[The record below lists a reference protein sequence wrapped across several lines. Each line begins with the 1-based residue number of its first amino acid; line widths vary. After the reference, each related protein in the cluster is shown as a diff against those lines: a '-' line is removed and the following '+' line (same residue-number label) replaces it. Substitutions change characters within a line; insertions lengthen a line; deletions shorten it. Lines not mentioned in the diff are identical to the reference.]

1 MAPLTPAYR
10 LAVAARVVAAIV
22 GGYALAA
29 LATFALAQFLP
40 MTKAEASM
48 TATLLSFLI
57 YACAVIWVFAT
68 RRKEGFRQSM
78 AWLHTWSGL
87 VVGWILFA
95 VFVTGTLS
103 YFRPEISQWMRPE
116 LRDMQTQPGAAAK
129 AIATLQQ
136 RASDSPR
143 WFIRLPDAREPV
155 VRATWRDPNA
165 EGRRFKNAVFDPAT
179 GEEVTARDTRGGD
192 FFYRFHF
199 ELSMKPIWGRWVVG
213 FCAMFMFVAIISGV
227 ITHKKIF
234 KDFFTFRPKK
244 GQRSWLDAHNA
255 VGVLA
260 LPYHIMITY
269 SGLVTLMFMY
279 MPWGVQAN
287 YGDNREAFFD
297 EALAVTAETPA
308 ANQPGT
314 LADVEPMLLA
324 AQRHWKGA
332 NASMI
337 TVHNPSDANSRIEI
351 RRDNEG
357 RLSHSNQSV
366 VFAGATG
373 ELIAAAG
380 EPAPATQTHD
390 VVYGLHMANFSSTA
404 LRWLFALCGLGGIL
418 MVASGLVLWSVKRA
432 PARVKLGRTPFG
444 HRLVEVLNI
453 GVITGLPI
461 AIAAFFYANRLL
473 PVGLAERPT
482 WEVRVFFAAWLLSFL
497 IPILRPARAAW
508 KAQLLAAATLFAALP
523 VLNALTTQAHLGITL
538 SQGNWVYA
546 GFDLTMLGLAG
557 LLGLAARYAARTP
570 AARRKPARNK
580 AETLEDLPAEAERA

>member
-1 MAPLTPAYR
+1 M
-10 LAVAARVVAAIV
+10 
-22 GGYALAA
+22 
-29 LATFALAQFLP
+29 
-40 MTKAEASM
+40 
-48 TATLLSFLI
+48 
-57 YACAVIWVFAT
+57 
-68 RRKEGFRQSM
+68 KEGFRQSM

-116 LRDMQTQPGAAAK
+116 LRDMQARPGAAAK

-136 RASDSPR
+136 RAPDSPR

-155 VRATWRDPNA
+155 VRVTWRDPNA
-165 EGRRFKNAVFDPAT
+165 EGRRFQNAVLDPAT
-179 GEEVTARDTRGGD
+179 GAEVTARDTRGGD

-213 FCAMFMFVAIISGV
+213 CCAMFMFAAIISGV
-227 ITHKKIF
+227 LTHKKIF

-269 SGLVTLMFMY
+269 SGLVTLMFLY

-287 YGDNREAFFD
+287 YGDDRAAFFD
-297 EALAVTAETPA
+297 EALGVAAETPG
-308 ANQPGT
+308 ANRPGALT
-314 LADVEPMLLA
+314 DIEPLLVA
-324 AQRHWKGA
+324 AQRHWNGA
-332 NASMI
+332 NASLI

-351 RRDNEG
+351 RRDNGG

-366 VFAGATG
+366 VFAGTTG
-373 ELIAAAG
+373 EMLAAAG

-390 VVYGLHMANFSSTA
+390 VMYGLHMANFSSSA

-432 PARVKLGRTPFG
+432 PERVKLGRVPFG

-473 PVGLAERPT
+473 PAGLAERPS
-482 WEVRVFFAAWLLSFL
+482 WEVRAFFAAWLLSFA
-497 IPILRPARAAW
+497 IPLLRPARTAW
-508 KAQLLAAATLFAALP
+508 KAQFLVGAALFGALP
-523 VLNALTTQAHLGITL
+523 ALNALTTQAHLGVTL
-538 SQGNWVYA
+538 AAGNWVYA
-546 GFDLTMLGLAG
+546 GFDLTMFGIAA
-557 LLGLAARYAARTP
+557 LLGLTAWHASRTP
-570 AARRKPARNK
+570 AGGRNPARNQ
-580 AETLEDLPAEAERA
+580 AVALGNLPPVGGSAASPAEAERA